1 MAWHRSDRQSVTG
14 RRHGRRAPSSVVIDG
29 AGNAAVEFALLA
41 PVFLALILGT
51 LVYGLY
57 FGVAHSVQQLASEAA
72 RASVPGLTE
81 QERSALAR
89 QFVTRALASYGLLKP
104 DALRVAT
111 GFDAADP
118 NLFKVT
124 LTYDASSLGLNLF
137 QAILPLPTNQ
147 LARSATIRRG
157 GA

>member
-1 MAWHRSDRQSVTG
+1 MAWLRSTRRSVTG
-14 RRHGRRAPSSVVIDG
+14 ERHACGPPSSFVCDE

-41 PVFLALILGT
+41 PVFLALLLGT

-57 FGVAHSVQQLASEAA
+57 FGVVHSVQQLASEAA

-81 QERSALAR
+81 QERGALAQ

-104 DALRVAT
+104 NALRVA
-111 GFDAADP
+111 AAVDPSDP

-137 QAILPLPTNQ
+137 QSILPSPTSQ
-147 LARSATIRRG
+147 VARSATIRRG

>member
-14 RRHGRRAPSSVVIDG
+14 RRHGRPAPSSLVTDG
-29 AGNAAVEFALLA
+29 TGNAAVEFALLA

-57 FGVAHSVQQLASEAA
+57 FGVVHSVQQLASEAA

-81 QERSALAR
+81 QERSVLAR

-137 QAILPLPTNQ
+137 QAILPLPASQ
-147 LARSATIRRG
+147 VARSATIRRG

>member
-1 MAWHRSDRQSVTG
+1 MARLRSIRRWIGSKRETGWPARPFSVDR
-14 RRHGRRAPSSVVIDG
+14 
-29 AGNAAVEFALLA
+29 AGSAAVEFALLA
-41 PVFLALILGT
+41 PVFLALVLGT

-81 QERSALAR
+81 QERGALAQ

-104 DALRVAT
+104 NALRVAAA
-111 GFDAADP
+111 FDPADP

-124 LTYDASSLGLNLF
+124 LTYDASGLGLNLF
-137 QAILPLPTNQ
+137 QGILPSPTSQ
-147 LARSATIRRG
+147 VARSATIRRG

>member
-1 MAWHRSDRQSVTG
+1 MASLRAVCRSVTKIREALG
-14 RRHGRRAPSSVVIDG
+14 PPSPFAVDR

-41 PVFLALILGT
+41 PVFLSLLLGT

-72 RASVPGLTE
+72 RASVPGVTE
-81 QERSALAR
+81 QERGALAQ

-104 DALRVAT
+104 NALRVAAA
-111 GFDAADP
+111 FDPADP

-124 LTYDASSLGLNLF
+124 LTYDASGLGLNLF
-137 QAILPLPTNQ
+137 QAILPTPTSQ
-147 LARSATIRRG
+147 VARSATIRRG